1 MEFYPIVGLL
11 LLVGF
16 YYMKHRI
23 ATKQKI
29 KSRADS
35 DLSDLVS
42 LYNSTVGGI
51 DEDQFVRSLGK
62 VSEFFSIPVEK
73 IRLND
78 VIGEDLGAVPP
89 FSMID
94 SAATEDFYE
103 HIYEEK
109 EANNIAYDEKIVTV
123 SDFIKFENFIYRNLL
138 LLDNYGVSKA
148 G

>member
-1 MEFYPIVGLL
+1 MEFYLIVGLL

-42 LYNSTVGGI
+42 LYNSTVDGI
-51 DEDQFVRSLGK
+51 DEDQK

-78 VIGEDLGAVPP
+78 VTGEDLGAVPP

-94 SAATEDFYE
+94 SAATEDFYQ

-109 EANNIAYDEKIVTV
+109 EKNNIAYDEKIVTV
-123 SDFIKFENFIYRNLL
+123 SDFIK
-138 LLDNYGVSKA
+138 A
-148 G
+148 

>member
-1 MEFYPIVGLL
+1 MEFYLIVGLL

>member
-1 MEFYPIVGLL
+1 MEFYLIVGLL

-78 VIGEDLGAVPP
+78 VTGEDLGAVPP

-94 SAATEDFYE
+94 SAATEDFYQ

-109 EANNIAYDEKIVTV
+109 EKNNIAYDEKIVTV
-123 SDFIKFENFIYRNLL
+123 SDFIKLENFIYRNSL